1 MDAVFAEILEFHDR
15 ERVVR
20 TLQLIEGQSRTLTL
34 SEPGGDWTLP
44 AARLWLEDDASTVV
58 LEASEPQWATIDLP
72 DSGLALTATAERETL
87 RFDGIAP
94 VVASDTTP
102 PDRRRF
108 HIPERL
114 RVENKRAGV
123 RLPFLKGMSARF
135 EARGRNGK
143 TDLVARVIDLSIGG
157 CQIELPVAAALT
169 LDIGGTALDI
179 AIEFP
184 NGDRLEASAVARYVR
199 ILGTGGMARVG
210 LALEALGDER
220 RQQLWLWLHEIEMEI
235 ALRRG
240 ERSAARESGGLFRPR
255 GARDAPVGRMLPPSP
270 AAQITPMH
278 KSLLVVARN
287 LSHAALAV
295 RTDEPLPAASMLAGA
310 ERLCSLL
317 LEDRQGFLFTL
328 ASMTEQPPL
337 IQHSLA
343 FAGRL
348 ADLVV
353 AEPEIDLRPRD
364 IALAALLHDLQVVR
378 RVQYPAATLADVRRE
393 PAVRSGQH
401 IPAMRDRLCTQPEL
415 DTTAIR
421 CMFAGLGATGES
433 IDDTHMQMVQAARVV
448 KAVDVRVR
456 GYHGRPPITAFDA
469 CREIYRDQEGFSDY
483 WVRRYIQRQGPYPIG
498 TMVRYANGFRA
509 QVVSLD
515 ERGQPTGV
523 RVVRNLKAP
532 GHQRLNLVLDGVD
545 LHQLGKLEH
554 AMAYEPHEL
563 YAPLA
568 V

>member
-34 SEPGGDWTLP
+34 SEPGGDWTLT

-87 RFDGIAP
+87 LFDGIAP

-255 GARDAPVGRMLPPSP
+255 GGARRTG
-270 AAQITPMH
+270 
-278 KSLLVVARN
+278 
-287 LSHAALAV
+287 
-295 RTDEPLPAASMLAGA
+295 RTDVAA
-310 ERLCSLL
+310 
-317 LEDRQGFLFTL
+317 
-328 ASMTEQPPL
+328 
-337 IQHSLA
+337 
-343 FAGRL
+343 
-348 ADLVV
+348 
-353 AEPEIDLRPRD
+353 
-364 IALAALLHDLQVVR
+364 IAR
-378 RVQYPAATLADVRRE
+378 R
-393 PAVRSGQH
+393 
-401 IPAMRDRLCTQPEL
+401 
-415 DTTAIR
+415 
-421 CMFAGLGATGES
+421 
-433 IDDTHMQMVQAARVV
+433 
-448 KAVDVRVR
+448 
-456 GYHGRPPITAFDA
+456 
-469 CREIYRDQEGFSDY
+469 
-483 WVRRYIQRQGPYPIG
+483 
-498 TMVRYANGFRA
+498 AN
-509 QVVSLD
+509 
-515 ERGQPTGV
+515 
-523 RVVRNLKAP
+523 
-532 GHQRLNLVLDGVD
+532 
-545 LHQLGKLEH
+545 H
-554 AMAYEPHEL
+554 AHA
-563 YAPLA
+563 
-568 V
+568 